1 MRPDDFEYA
10 LENTRV
16 LLAPQQRIRT
26 FGSTTFRF
34 HLLTESMDRPDRIKI
49 RRGTIE
55 AEQPALFT
63 PENAARLLLEG
74 FGERAE
80 AFAEALRQL
89 RDDRSP
95 RAALLR
101 YGFQVRRSQV
111 VEDLAQGSLEEL
123 GDRVCAN
130 VANSPDDLAAVL
142 LGVEDGWEV
151 GLVKF
156 TLDLVAQSGRDNLDD
171 FRRRGLF

>member
-1 MRPDDFEYA
+1 MREDDFEYA

-16 LLAPQQRIRT
+16 LLAPEQRIRT

-34 HLLTESMDRPDRIKI
+34 HLLTEAMDRPDQIRI

-55 AEQPALFT
+55 AEKPALFT

-80 AFAEALRQL
+80 AFAEALRRL
-89 RDDRSP
+89 RDERSSH
-95 RAALLR
+95 AALLR
-101 YGFQVRRSQV
+101 YGFNVRRSQV
-111 VEDLAQGSLEEL
+111 VEDLVHGSLEEL
-123 GDRVCAN
+123 GDRVCAQ
-130 VANSPDDLAAVL
+130 VSASSDGLSAVL
-142 LGVEDGWEV
+142 LGIEDGWEV

-156 TLDLVAQSGRDNLDD
+156 TLDLVTHSGPQNFDD
-171 FRRRGLF
+171 FRRRGIV

>member
-34 HLLTESMDRPDRIKI
+34 HLLTEAMDRPDQIRI

-55 AEQPALFT
+55 AEKPALFT

-80 AFAEALRQL
+80 AFAEALRQI
-89 RDDRSP
+89 RDDRSA

-101 YGFQVRRSQV
+101 YGFQVRKSEV
-111 VEDLAQGSLEEL
+111 VEDLAHGSLEEL
-123 GDRVCAN
+123 GDRVCRQ
-130 VANSPDDLAAVL
+130 VANSSDDLAAVL

-171 FRRRGLF
+171 FRRRGLV

>member
-1 MRPDDFEYA
+1 MRADDFEYA

-16 LLAPQQRIRT
+16 LLAPQRRIRT
-26 FGSTTFRF
+26 FGTTTFRF
-34 HLLTESMDRPDRIKI
+34 HLLTEAMDRPQQIRI

-55 AEQPALFT
+55 AEKPAIFT

-89 RDDRSP
+89 RDEHSS

-111 VEDLAQGSLEEL
+111 VEDLAHGSLEEL
-123 GDRVCAN
+123 GDRICAQ
-130 VANSPDDLAAVL
+130 VSGAADELAAVL

-156 TLDLVAQSGRDNLDD
+156 TLDLVAQSGRENLDD
-171 FRRRGLF
+171 FRRRGLV

>member
-1 MRPDDFEYA
+1 MRADDFEYA
-10 LENTRV
+10 LEHTRV

-26 FGSTTFRF
+26 FGCTTFRF
-34 HLLTESMDRPDRIKI
+34 HLLTEAMDRPNQIRI
-49 RRGTIE
+49 RRGTID
-55 AEQPALFT
+55 AEKPALFT
-63 PENAARLLLEG
+63 PEKAARLLLEG
-74 FGERAE
+74 FGDRAE

-89 RDDRSP
+89 RDDHSP

-101 YGFQVRRSQV
+101 YGFQVRRSHV
-111 VEDLAQGSLEEL
+111 VEDLVHGSLDEL
-123 GDRVCAN
+123 GDRVCTQVSDSA
-130 VANSPDDLAAVL
+130 DDLAAVL

-156 TLDLVAQSGRDNLDD
+156 TLDLVAQSGSQNLDD